1 MSASECPHKAI
12 EEQKIYD
19 DFIRMF
25 NKILTNYKE
34 IIVPVQTAL
43 QELKMRKFSNNTN
56 VMEIHR
62 EQIKLKEQL
71 HVIAGLR
78 TKGFIADA
86 KYQEQN
92 TEINRKIRKLQ
103 KDLKMLTTSDD
114 AETLEQIEMLVDFFE
129 KREKIMAEFEEES
142 FSFLVDRIVVHDKK
156 MEFQI
161 VGGLKFT
168 EKIT

>member
-1 MSASECPHKAI
+1 M
-12 EEQKIYD
+12 
-19 DFIRMF
+19 
-25 NKILTNYKE
+25 T
-34 IIVPVQTAL
+34 
-43 QELKMRKFSNNTN
+43 
-56 VMEIHR
+56 
-62 EQIKLKEQL
+62 
-71 HVIAGLR
+71 GLR
-78 TKGFIADA
+78 TKDFITDA

-103 KDLKMLTTSDD
+103 KDLKMLTISDD
-114 AETLEQIEMLVDFFE
+114 DETLEQIEMLVDFFE

-142 FSFLVDRIVVHDKK
+142 FSFLVDKIVVHDKK